1 MSPAQE
7 PAIALAE
14 VGLMVTN
21 CNTGAL
27 LPQAVKAKMHT
38 NAVTSKAKW
47 LGILLMTPPQRRKE
61 ETIDQRA
68 GLDDLNIEFWAV
80 DDVTVGEVPTPKP
93 VVGIPSASVR
103 EARYLNQAG
112 AAKYLGRYP

>member
-38 NAVTSKAKW
+38 NAVAQQSQ
-47 LGILLMTPPQRRKE
+47 MTGNSSH
-61 ETIDQRA
+61 DA
-68 GLDDLNIEFWAV
+68 S
-80 DDVTVGEVPTPKP
+80 
-93 VVGIPSASVR
+93 SAQER
-103 EARYLNQAG
+103 ENN
-112 AAKYLGRYP
+112 